1 MNIAK
6 VMKSDLKKFKPED
19 LPLVDEI
26 KGILNN
32 PDDGRFNVLTVLKDG
47 RLYPKYRYPC
57 LWGNYYAGR
66 YQ

>member
-6 VMKSDLKKFKPED
+6 VMKSDEEIKTGRS
-19 LPLVDEI
+19 PLVDEI

-47 RLYPKYRYPC
+47 RLYQKYRNPC
-57 LWGNYYAGR
+57 LWGNYYTGR